1 MLKFDSIAENVLSYA
16 LKVTLL
22 FSNLVSYL

>member
-16 LKVTLL
+16 LRITLL
-22 FSNLVSYL
+22 FSTLVSYL